1 MENGI
6 NKISVYG
13 DSILK
18 GAITGTGSGH
28 LFDII
33 EESSL
38 VIACRNLNLELN
50 NQSVFGSIVTKT
62 QRRLKKD
69 VEKGIV
75 GDLAIIESGGND
87 CDYDWATISENPDP
101 QTLPRVPLEDYL
113 RITDEM
119 VTLLR
124 ENKITP
130 LIMTMPPLVGDRW
143 FNHISNGHNKENI
156 NKFVNNVPDKLY
168 RNHEL
173 YNLNLMEYCYK
184 NNVQMVDMR
193 KAMLSAPDYRNLMCL
208 DGIHPNEDG
217 YKYMATIWEKEL
229 PKIKKE
235 F

>member
-1 MENGI
+1 MDNGI
-6 NKISVYG
+6 NKISAYG

-18 GAITGTGSGH
+18 GAVTGTGSGH

-69 VEKGIV
+69 VEKGVV

-119 VTLLR
+119 VQLLR
-124 ENKITP
+124 QNKITP
-130 LIMTMPPLVGDRW
+130 VIMTMPPLVGDRW
-143 FNHISNGHNKENI
+143 FNHISNGHNVDHQHTCLRSRHDPSV
-156 NKFVNNVPDKLY
+156 F
-168 RNHEL
+168 
-173 YNLNLMEYCYK
+173 LM
-184 NNVQMVDMR
+184 VHSMH
-193 KAMLSAPDYRNLMCL
+193 LL
-208 DGIHPNEDG
+208 
-217 YKYMATIWEKEL
+217 
-229 PKIKKE
+229 
-235 F
+235 

>member
-75 GDLAIIESGGND
+75 GDLAIIESGGNF
-87 CDYDWATISENPDP
+87 YAAN
-101 QTLPRVPLEDYL
+101 R
-113 RITDEM
+113 
-119 VTLLR
+119 
-124 ENKITP
+124 
-130 LIMTMPPLVGDRW
+130 
-143 FNHISNGHNKENI
+143 
-156 NKFVNNVPDKLY
+156 
-168 RNHEL
+168 
-173 YNLNLMEYCYK
+173 
-184 NNVQMVDMR
+184 
-193 KAMLSAPDYRNLMCL
+193 
-208 DGIHPNEDG
+208 
-217 YKYMATIWEKEL
+217 
-229 PKIKKE
+229 
-235 F
+235 

>member
-1 MENGI
+1 MNNNI

-18 GAITGTGSGH
+18 GAVTGTNSGH

-33 EESSL
+33 EDSSL
-38 VIACRNLNLELN
+38 VIACKNLNLELN
-50 NQSVFGSIVTKT
+50 NQSVFGSIVSKT

-69 VEKGIV
+69 IEKQIV

-87 CDYDWATISENPDP
+87 CDYDWAVVSENPDENI
-101 QTLPRVPLEDYL
+101 LPRTPLNDFINIFDQMISL
-113 RITDEM
+113 
-119 VTLLR
+119 VR

-130 LIMTMPPLVGDRW
+130 LVMTMPPLVADNW
-143 FNHISNGHNKENI
+143 FTHICKNHNEENI
-156 NKFVNNVPDKLY
+156 KKFVKNDFLKLY
-168 RNHEL
+168 QNHEL
-173 YNLNLMEYCYK
+173 YNLKLVEYCQK
-184 NNVQMVDMR
+184 NNIQIVDMR
-193 KAMLSAPDYRNLMCL
+193 KAMLEHPNYRSLMCL

-229 PKIKKE
+229 PNIKKE